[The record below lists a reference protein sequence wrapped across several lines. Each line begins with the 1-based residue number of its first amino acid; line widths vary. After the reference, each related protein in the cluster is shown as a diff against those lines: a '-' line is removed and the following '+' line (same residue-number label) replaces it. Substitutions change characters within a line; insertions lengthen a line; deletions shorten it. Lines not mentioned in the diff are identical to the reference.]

1 MKDLVYEKVWN
12 SRASGNLEVETT
24 GKKIVNNQKDTN
36 AYKLLQLE
44 QWETPKPI
52 KVIARCEIS
61 DEVKSCELTFGIEAV
76 FRRSSVL
83 ASFAPEKSS

>member
-52 KVIARCEIS
+52 RLRLDVDIGG
-61 DEVKSCELTFGIEAV
+61 LGIELV
-76 FRRSSVL
+76 
-83 ASFAPEKSS
+83 PIPN

>member
-1 MKDLVYEKVWN
+1 LKDLVYEKVWN

-52 KVIARCEIS
+52 KR
-61 DEVKSCELTFGIEAV
+61 
-76 FRRSSVL
+76 
-83 ASFAPEKSS
+83 